1 MNRQAAFGMQ
11 MPSEDAPQPFEV
23 CFCLSMG
30 IGNKAGFV
38 GLEFRFITILSKR
51 HSINSLAQHLRLS
64 PFVSFC
70 LHYTTF
76 VVLVNQLVVYFSL
89 HHFAV
94 SGMYTAS
101 VPLLLRVGR
110 IFPTSKCRLL
120 ALELVLVAVA
130 SSFVENAVCTEFVF
144 AHHTYAPSGS
154 LSASDS
160 SSTVSSLNVPWSVS
174 KPMVYIYTTRL
185 SRNTS
190 AGVLLLLTICSIC
203 CFVAGYMTQRS
214 SLRTSVQLQTRA

>member
-1 MNRQAAFGMQ
+1 MTRMSSIFVSSIAARIKVVDGRKCSACLPFGYRLCGDTERIRHILYLDACRFSQCLDIGTCLLDIDGWNVHFLLLPFCIAGNKKTLPAEMNRQAAFGMQ

-76 VVLVNQLVVYFSL
+76 VVLVNQLVV
-89 HHFAV
+89 
-94 SGMYTAS
+94 
-101 VPLLLRVGR
+101 
-110 IFPTSKCRLL
+110 
-120 ALELVLVAVA
+120 
-130 SSFVENAVCTEFVF
+130 
-144 AHHTYAPSGS
+144 
-154 LSASDS
+154 D
-160 SSTVSSLNVPWSVS
+160 
-174 KPMVYIYTTRL
+174 VY
-185 SRNTS
+185 S
-190 AGVLLLLTICSIC
+190 
-203 CFVAGYMTQRS
+203 Q
-214 SLRTSVQLQTRA
+214 

>member
-11 MPSEDAPQPFEV
+11 MPSEDAPQPSEV

-76 VVLVNQLVVYFSL
+76 VVLVNQL
-89 HHFAV
+89 
-94 SGMYTAS
+94 
-101 VPLLLRVGR
+101 
-110 IFPTSKCRLL
+110 
-120 ALELVLVAVA
+120 E
-130 SSFVENAVCTEFVF
+130 VEFF
-144 AHHTYAPSGS
+144 G
-154 LSASDS
+154 LSA
-160 SSTVSSLNVPWSVS
+160 LNTRGFEEVNLSVCAF
-174 KPMVYIYTTRL
+174 YY
-185 SRNTS
+185 
-190 AGVLLLLTICSIC
+190 
-203 CFVAGYMTQRS
+203 F
-214 SLRTSVQLQTRA
+214 